1 MTEYF
6 EHLDL
11 DGRRGCFAY
20 IDEAD
25 DGAVYARMMFYNNG
39 KNTYNI
45 NICKDTDDEVIVPK
59 RSHKGKPFP
68 IYVKRVLNVLS
79 RLVLPSIY
87 YKEVILK

>member
-1 MTEYF
+1 MIYTEYVDLGRCK
-6 EHLDL
+6 ECHICIVAL
-11 DGRRGCFAY
+11 DGK
-20 IDEAD
+20 
-25 DGAVYARMMFYNNG
+25 VSARMTFYNKR

-87 YKEVILK
+87 YKESVL